1 MNLMMPHHLANH
13 LKSPSQRARVVTE
26 AWASRELYCSNC
38 LAPALDSTPVNHE
51 ATDYYCTACGS
62 PYQLKSSKSGIGMR
76 IPDGAYKSM
85 LSAIREDR
93 TPNLLL
99 LSYNNVTWQV
109 KDLLIIPHFAFSEQA
124 IVPRKPLAATAR
136 RAGWVGCNIDLSR
149 ITPEARISIVRRGE
163 IISSATVSR
172 NYLRLKPLSQIK
184 SRERGWTLAIL
195 NAIQSAGWSEFT
207 TNAAYGFEQGLRKLF
222 PSNKHIRQKIRQQLQ
237 VLRDTG
243 LLTHVSRGVWR
254 TLP

>member
-1 MNLMMPHHLANH
+1 MMPHHLANNF
-13 LKSPSQRARVVTE
+13 KSPSQRARVVTE
-26 AWASRELYCSNC
+26 AWASRELYCPSC
-38 LAPALDSTPVNHE
+38 LAPALDATPVNHE
-51 ATDYYCTACGS
+51 ATDYYCPACGS

-99 LSYNNVTWQV
+99 SYNQVTWQV

-124 IVPRKPLAATAR
+124 IIPRKPLIATAR
-136 RAGWVGCNIDLSR
+136 RAGWIGCNIDLSR
-149 ITPEARISIVRRGE
+149 ITPEARISIIRSGE
-163 IISSATVSR
+163 ITPSATVLQLFSR
-172 NYLRLKPLSQIK
+172 LRPLSQIK
-184 SRERGWTLAIL
+184 SGERGWTLAIL
-195 NAIQSAGWSEFT
+195 NAIQSAGWIEFT
-207 TNAAYGFEQGLRKLF
+207 TKAAYGFEQGLRKLF

-237 VLRDTG
+237 VLRDAG

-254 TLP
+254 TQP